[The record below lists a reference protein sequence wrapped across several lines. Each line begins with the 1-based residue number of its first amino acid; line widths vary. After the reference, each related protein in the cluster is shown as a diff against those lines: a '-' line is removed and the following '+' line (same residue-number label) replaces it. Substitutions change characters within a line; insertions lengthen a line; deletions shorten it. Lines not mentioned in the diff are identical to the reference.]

1 MKQVLGI
8 ILTAALTVSIVSGTS
23 YKQQPVEASKQS
35 DVKWLQEI
43 QTQAKQARSLDRKVV
58 LEKTTLAQ
66 VHKAYKGEKNS
77 NWCQSGNGLASAD
90 RSLHY
95 CSTYGVKDTKAKV
108 SAIVYDPKQI
118 KRTVTVKE
126 AKKAYP
132 TAKLNKTFN
141 VMTVSSKQV
150 NIYLNLNSDRT
161 QVMSIL
167 VKYN

>member
-43 QTQAKQARSLDRKVV
+43 QTQAKQARSLDGKVV

-77 NWCQSGNGLASAD
+77 NWCQSGNGLASEIGRASC
-90 RSLHY
+90 RER
-95 CSTYGVKDTKAKV
+95 V
-108 SAIVYDPKQI
+108 
-118 KRTVTVKE
+118 
-126 AKKAYP
+126 
-132 TAKLNKTFN
+132 
-141 VMTVSSKQV
+141 
-150 NIYLNLNSDRT
+150 
-161 QVMSIL
+161 
-167 VKYN
+167 